1 MPLQS
6 SPVAGSDV
14 GRSAGAS
21 VERAAALVDAGRPD
35 DGLTELAAAER
46 EHGETAAGQR
56 VRAVAL
62 LDSDRLPLD
71 DALADAVRAARR
83 AVELAP
89 DEPAGLL
96 VLSIA
101 LRQAGDQRAA
111 VVAARDAVAADPGS
125 WQTHLALADAL
136 SANGRSPREA
146 RQAAAQAV
154 RLSPTE
160 PLAHRRL
167 GDLLRAAGRGRAARA
182 SWNRALALAPEDR
195 GTRLNVAADRLRR
208 GHEGE
213 SAVVFAGLLAPDP
226 GNALARRNLVVSL
239 LNPLHRIRVTH
250 FSMAVFGVL
259 HFVAALDR
267 PGGPSRWTTG
277 FPAAVALAVT
287 VALAVKFAVGARP
300 RLRWLLDSA
309 SRAIPGWNALM
320 AVLAASVL
328 AAVVGLFLPPV
339 GGLVAQCLVL
349 VGAVVGTVLH
359 ARVLRA
365 HPLTR
370 ARVHDEDD
378 ELPPSR

>member
-1 MPLQS
+1 
-6 SPVAGSDV
+6 V
-14 GRSAGAS
+14 GRGTGAS

-146 RQAAAQAV
+146 RRAAAQAV

-195 GTRLNVAADRLRR
+195 DTRLNVAADRLRR

-287 VALAVKFAVGARP
+287 VALAVKFTVGARP
-300 RLRWLLDSA
+300 RLRWLLASA
-309 SRAIPGWNALM
+309 SRAVPGWNTLI

-339 GGLVAQCLVL
+339 GGLVAQLLVL

-370 ARVHDEDD
+370 ARVHDHDD